1 MAPRSQQH
9 HQPDAR
15 CDAIALTHLSLAD
28 RIAIAS
34 ARRFRGL
41 LDRDD
46 LIQIA
51 REALLHAA
59 ARCDAIRPAQ
69 PYLRRC
75 ITGAIQRHIRDGVRL
90 VRISRRAHE
99 QRLGQWPLSHL
110 SLDIPHPCGQGS
122 WLQHLPSRS
131 STTATSKPSIDAL
144 LDQLP
149 AAQAAALRLTLL
161 QGSSIRGTASSLG
174 IRASALHRLRTAAL
188 QALRTQ
194 TIQLQR
200 LVV

>member
-1 MAPRSQQH
+1 MAPRSQQQH
-9 HQPDAR
+9 RPYAR
-15 CDAIALTHLSLAD
+15 RDAIALAHLSLAD
-28 RIAIAS
+28 QIAS
-34 ARRFRGL
+34 AAARRFRGL

-51 REALLHAA
+51 REALLHSAA
-59 ARCDAIRPAQ
+59 CCDANRPPQ

-99 QRLGQWPLSHL
+99 QHPGHWPLSHL
-110 SLDIPHPCGQGS
+110 SLDIPHPSGQGS
-122 WLQHLPSRS
+122 WLEHLPFS
-131 STTATSKPSIDAL
+131 STTGSTQEASIDAL

-161 QGSSIRGTASSLG
+161 QGQSIRSAASSLG
-174 IRASALHRLRTAAL
+174 ISASALHRLRTAAL
-188 QALRTQ
+188 QALRAQ
-194 TIQLQR
+194 DIQDQVLAA
-200 LVV
+200 

>member
-1 MAPRSQQH
+1 MTSRSFQKQQ
-9 HQPDAR
+9 PLMR
-15 CDAIALTHLSLAD
+15 RDAIALAHLSLAD
-28 RIAIAS
+28 QIAS
-34 ARRFRGL
+34 ATARRLRGL

-59 ARCDAIRPAQ
+59 ARCDANRPPE

-99 QRLGQWPLSHL
+99 QRRGQWPLSHL
-110 SLDIPHPCGQGS
+110 SLDIPHPSGQGS
-122 WLQHLPSRS
+122 WLEHLPSAS
-131 STTATSKPSIDAL
+131 PTGSTQEASIDAL
-144 LDQLP
+144 IDQLP

-161 QGSSIRGTASSLG
+161 QGRSIRGAASSLG
-174 IRASALHRLRTAAL
+174 ISASSLHRLRTAAL
-188 QALRTQ
+188 QALRDQ
-194 TIQLQR
+194 DIQGQMLAA
-200 LVV
+200 